1 VIAVAVAGDSRP
13 RPRCRTGSVSG
24 VYTEWA
30 RNPPWC
36 LRAESSTARPVGV
49 RRRGRNAVKPPR
61 VVVSSLVRP
70 ILGKLTSLEFAMI
83 LSVFSI
89 CWIGDSSVKA

>member
-1 VIAVAVAGDSRP
+1 VIAVVVAGDSRP
-13 RPRCRTGSVSG
+13 RPWCRTGSVLG

-70 ILGKLTSLEFAMI
+70 ILGKFTSLEFAMI